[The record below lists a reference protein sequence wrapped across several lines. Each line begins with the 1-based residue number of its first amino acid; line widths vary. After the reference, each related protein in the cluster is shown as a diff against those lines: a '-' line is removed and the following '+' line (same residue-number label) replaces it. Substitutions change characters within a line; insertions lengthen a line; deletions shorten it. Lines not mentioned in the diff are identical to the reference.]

1 MFEYFFRRSYLLF
14 ALVGLFI
21 VFGIAGLKNT
31 PKNLFPDSERPQAII
46 ITQIPGA
53 SAQLAA
59 STVSKPIEE
68 EMARLSLT
76 RQISSTSMSGYSI
89 VKVEFEYNK
98 GLSGA
103 IQDVSNALSVVRP
116 KLPENASP
124 AVYSAGSFTQPV
136 EVIAL
141 SPKKGSSLTLSQI
154 RSLADG
160 LIKPKLLATGNFGNV
175 EVFGGHK
182 SAFKIEIDPNKITAY
197 GLKTDAVI
205 AALAAVDK
213 DTPLGFSKSSKSFM
227 TITYYGEKT
236 DITALRAL
244 YVAPNIH
251 LGDIAQVSWSEEER
265 FSGFMGDGKN
275 AIALAIER
283 SPGGSVLSVSNA
295 AREQLSKLQGIYPN
309 IDFQIVDTQR
319 NLIETANTNMLEALR
334 DAIIFTL
341 IVLLFFLGNL
351 RAVLAAGLSI
361 PLVFFGTIGI
371 IYLTGGE
378 LNIVIYTAII
388 LALGMLVDDAVV
400 VLENIER
407 HLEKAENLSDAIQ
420 NGTREVLAPVFAGT
434 VATIAII
441 APLMFVGDFPQ
452 TIYRPLISTLI
463 IALVLSYIL
472 SITFIPKLSFY
483 LYRNGHNK
491 NRFELFFERF
501 YEKSLAKLMPVYLSA
516 LTFTHKS
523 ALRKIIVTISMVIF
537 LVMSMKTVM
546 PLIGKD
552 TMPPMDTGIIK
563 ASIAL
568 SPNETTSSAEAKLKP
583 FLAWLHTQP
592 EVISSAVSF
601 GSEPGV
607 LSLGSGNL
615 PTEAT
620 ITINCINRFERKL
633 SIWQIEEEIRHHLRE
648 IPGISKADVFDFG
661 ATAISTIKAPL
672 DVRLSADDPSLLP
685 LAAHDVKK
693 RLMNITG
700 LNSVSQ
706 SWDANQAEVELSIN
720 TNKALS
726 YGITPLGI
734 FTQLPLSG
742 RIIGYAS
749 NLTSLSAQPLQIYI
763 DASHRGDAQNLSTLM
778 ISTPK
783 GMVPLGEIAQIKT
796 RLTSSKIERTNMR
809 YTLDINGYR
818 AKKAATLLTDDAN
831 KQLEGLTLKGITISQ
846 EGDIAQL
853 NDSLGRML
861 KAVGMG
867 LALLFVALIAIYES
881 VRLSAVMIL
890 TLPFAMIGAA
900 WGMLLFDKPSCMPSM
915 LGILL
920 LFGILI
926 KNSILLIDFYK
937 EKRHTHPPFESAM
950 ESVRLRFRPVM
961 MTAFG
966 TIAGMLPIAFE
977 WAVGLERLSP
987 LADVAIGGLIVGTL
1001 LTLFFVPMMAYS
1013 VDKEKK

>member
-1 MFEYFFRRSYLLF
+1 MI
-14 ALVGLFI
+14 AVFI
-21 VFGIAGLKNT
+21 VFGVVGLVLT

-46 ITQIPGA
+46 ITQVPGA

-68 EMARLSLT
+68 EMARLALT

-89 VKVEFEYNK
+89 VKVEFEYDK
-98 GLSGA
+98 GLSAA
-103 IQDVSNALSVVRP
+103 IQDVSNALLVVRP
-116 KLPENASP
+116 KLPDNATS

-141 SPKKGSSLTLSQI
+141 FPKDTSTLELSQL
-154 RSLADG
+154 RTLAEG
-160 LIKPKLLATGNFGNV
+160 LIKPKLLATGKFGNV

-182 SAFKIEIDPNKITAY
+182 SAFKIELNPDKITAL
-197 GLKTDAVI
+197 GLKIDNVI
-205 AALAAVDK
+205 AAIASVDR
-213 DTPLGFSKSSKSFM
+213 DSPLGFSKNDNSFM

-236 DITALRAL
+236 DMTALNAL
-244 YVAPNIH
+244 HIAPNIS
-251 LGDIAQVSWSEEER
+251 LKDVAKVSWSEEER
-265 FSGFMGDGKN
+265 FSGFMGNGKN

-295 AREQLSKLQGIYPN
+295 AREELIKLKSAYPN
-309 IDFQIVDTQR
+309 IDFKIVDTQR
-319 NLIETANTNMLEALR
+319 NLIETANMNMLEALR

-351 RAVLAAGLSI
+351 RAVLAAGISI

-371 IYLTGGE
+371 IYLSGGE

-407 HLEKAENLSDAIQ
+407 HLEKAEDLTDAIK
-420 NGTREVLAPVFAGT
+420 NGTREVLAPIFAGT
-434 VATIAII
+434 IATIAII

-463 IALVLSYIL
+463 IALIISYVL
-472 SITFIPKLSFY
+472 SITFIPKLSYY
-483 LYRNGHNK
+483 LYKNGHAK
-491 NRFELFFERF
+491 NRFELFFERL
-501 YEKSLAKLMPVYLSA
+501 YQNTLARLMPSYLAA

-523 ALRKIIVTISMVIF
+523 TLRKVVVTVGMV
-537 LVMSMKTVM
+537 LVLGLSMKVVM

-563 ASIAL
+563 ASIMF
-568 SPNETTSSAEAKLKP
+568 SPNDTTQSAEAKIKP
-583 FLAWLHTQP
+583 FLTWLHTQP
-592 EVISSAVSF
+592 EVLTSAVSF
-601 GSEPGV
+601 GTEPGV

-620 ITINCINRFERKL
+620 ITINCKNRFERSKT
-633 SIWQIEEEIRHHLRE
+633 IWQIEDTIRSHLQA
-648 IPGISKADVFDFG
+648 IAGINKADVFDFG

-672 DVRLSADDPSLLP
+672 DVRLSADDPAFLP
-685 LAAHDVKK
+685 SAAHEVKQ
-693 RLMNITG
+693 RLMSITG
-700 LNSVSQ
+700 LTSVSQ
-706 SWDANQAEVELSIN
+706 SWDTNQAEVELAIDV
-720 TNKALS
+720 NKALS
-726 YGITPLGI
+726 FGITPLGI
-734 FTQLPLSG
+734 FTQLPLNG

-749 NLTSLSAQPLQIYI
+749 NLTALSAQPLRLYI
-763 DASHRGDAQNLSTLM
+763 DTAHKADAQNLSTLM

-783 GMVPLGEIAQIKT
+783 GLVPLGEMAKVNV
-796 RLTSSKIERTNMR
+796 RLTSSKIERTGMR
-809 YTLDINGYR
+809 YTLDVSGYR
-818 AKKAATLLTDDAN
+818 AKKAVTHLTDDATAR
-831 KQLEGLTLKGITISQ
+831 LEGLKLNGITISQ

-937 EKRHTHPPFESAM
+937 EKRRTHPPFESAI
-950 ESVRLRFRPVM
+950 ESVRLRYRPVM

-1013 VDKEKK
+1013 VDKEK